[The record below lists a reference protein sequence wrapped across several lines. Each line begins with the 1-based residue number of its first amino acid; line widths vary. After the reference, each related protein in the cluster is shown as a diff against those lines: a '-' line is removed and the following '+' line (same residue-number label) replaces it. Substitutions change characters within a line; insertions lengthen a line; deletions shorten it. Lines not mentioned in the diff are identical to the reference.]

1 MRFLITKTMLK
12 IEFLDNELFYYVFTN
27 VGNNLILVTRD
38 GMLATQVNAALKN
51 KRDDSSFR
59 LALMNKKGKAAW

>member
-1 MRFLITKTMLK
+1 MKFAKMKTMLK